1 MVGDVLS
8 DRYELEELVGTGGM
22 SSVFRAHDRLL
33 DRKVALKIL
42 HEQYTADEDYVER
55 FRREARSVAAL
66 SHPNIVTVI
75 DRGEHEERQFIVFEY
90 VDGENLKRLIQRRGP
105 APVSTALEL
114 AMQIARGLS
123 FAHQQ
128 GLVHR
133 DVKPQNVLL
142 NGDGQA
148 KVTDFGIARSMDV
161 QHGMTQTGTVL
172 GTSDYIAPE
181 QAQGQRVDEHTDV
194 YSLGVVLYELL
205 TTEVPFPGE
214 NFVAVAMRHINDPP
228 PSIRDKR
235 PDVSP
240 RLEAAIQC
248 AMAKRQE
255 DRFDSMD
262 DFCRELEANLQEAQ
276 GTVIS
281 APPPKARRSHRQK
294 RRGANPWPIVAALVV
309 LIAIGGVIAY
319 LVTQTSSSSTPP
331 PASSSGSSGGT
342 AAVHVKGA
350 DAFDPLGDGEE
361 HGDKAGLATDGDG
374 NTYWETEH
382 YRTAPAL
389 GKAGVGL
396 VLDAGRPVQ
405 LHRLGIATSTPGF
418 VASIKAGNSESG
430 PFDATVAA
438 QRTVNGQTQYVIG
451 GSGDYRYYLIWIT
464 RLGPNYNTARI
475 NEVSAT

>member
-1 MVGDVLS
+1 
-8 DRYELEELVGTGGM
+8 
-22 SSVFRAHDRLL
+22 
-33 DRKVALKIL
+33 
-42 HEQYTADEDYVER
+42 
-55 FRREARSVAAL
+55 
-66 SHPNIVTVI
+66 
-75 DRGEHEERQFIVFEY
+75 
-90 VDGENLKRLIQRRGP
+90 
-105 APVSTALEL
+105 
-114 AMQIARGLS
+114 
-123 FAHQQ
+123 
-128 GLVHR
+128 
-133 DVKPQNVLL
+133 
-142 NGDGQA
+142 
-148 KVTDFGIARSMDV
+148 
-161 QHGMTQTGTVL
+161 
-172 GTSDYIAPE
+172 
-181 QAQGQRVDEHTDV
+181 
-194 YSLGVVLYELL
+194 
-205 TTEVPFPGE
+205 
-214 NFVAVAMRHINDPP
+214 
-228 PSIRDKR
+228 
-235 PDVSP
+235 
-240 RLEAAIQC
+240 
-248 AMAKRQE
+248 
-255 DRFDSMD
+255 
-262 DFCRELEANLQEAQ
+262 
-276 GTVIS
+276 
-281 APPPKARRSHRQK
+281 
-294 RRGANPWPIVAALVV
+294 VAALVV

-331 PASSSGSSGGT
+331 PASSGGSSGGT